1 MKQRK
6 KISKR
11 LIAVILCMAIF
22 LSQENIVDAEDSSG
36 RDAAYGSSEQA
47 VFNDDMSE
55 QDMGETTETLPEV
68 TQSEDA
74 VSTDELEAYYQNG
87 KICIYNYEQ
96 LQQIGS
102 GNQVYTGI

>member
-47 VFNDDMSE
+47 VF
-55 QDMGETTETLPEV
+55 
-68 TQSEDA
+68 
-74 VSTDELEAYYQNG
+74 
-87 KICIYNYEQ
+87 KR
-96 LQQIGS
+96 
-102 GNQVYTGI
+102 

>member
-36 RDAAYGSSEQA
+36 RDAAIWKQ
-47 VFNDDMSE
+47 
-55 QDMGETTETLPEV
+55 
-68 TQSEDA
+68 
-74 VSTDELEAYYQNG
+74 
-87 KICIYNYEQ
+87 
-96 LQQIGS
+96 
-102 GNQVYTGI
+102 